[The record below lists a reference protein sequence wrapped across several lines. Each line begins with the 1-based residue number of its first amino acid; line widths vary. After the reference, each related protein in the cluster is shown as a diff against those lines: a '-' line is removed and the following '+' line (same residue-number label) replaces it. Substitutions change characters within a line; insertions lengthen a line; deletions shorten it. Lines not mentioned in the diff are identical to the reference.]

1 MRFPTHR
8 HQKIKQMIDK
18 NIIQTNNHPAFPNGG
33 NAVVKKSP
41 FVFRCIV
48 THSNYPALF
57 NDY

>member
-8 HQKIKQMIDK
+8 HKKIKQMIDK

-41 FVFRCIV
+41 FVFR
-48 THSNYPALF
+48 
-57 NDY
+57 